1 MSMKKMIIIIIA
13 LATMSS
19 NSNAQKPTFDHLA
32 ILTVNLEKSA
42 AFYRDIIGL
51 DTIPNPFRDNR
62 HTWFSIGASQ
72 ELHIIAGATS
82 IEVRPLGNHLCL
94 SVPSVEEF
102 IPILTKANISYQNA
116 TGEKNQ
122 ITIRP
127 DGVKQIYF
135 TDPDG
140 HWIEINDA
148 RKK

>member
-1 MSMKKMIIIIIA
+1 MKKMIIIIIA

-32 ILTVNLEKSA
+32 ILTVNLEKSS

-116 TGEKNQ
+116 TGEKKSNHHTSRWRETDLLHRPGRTLDRNQ
-122 ITIRP
+122 
-127 DGVKQIYF
+127 
-135 TDPDG
+135 
-140 HWIEINDA
+140 
-148 RKK
+148 